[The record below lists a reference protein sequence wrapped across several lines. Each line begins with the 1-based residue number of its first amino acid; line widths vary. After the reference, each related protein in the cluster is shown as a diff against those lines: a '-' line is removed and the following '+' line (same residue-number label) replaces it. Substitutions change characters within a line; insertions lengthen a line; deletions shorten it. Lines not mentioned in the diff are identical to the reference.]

1 MNEYESDWDQLEK
14 ALHEFLRKTPYRYST
29 VRGVLNTLL
38 KEYEQ
43 LAEEY
48 ADHGRIEDLIKY
60 RRTE

>member
-1 MNEYESDWDQLEK
+1 MEDWTKLEND
-14 ALHEFLRKTPYRYST
+14 LEDFLKRTTYKYST
-29 VRGVLNTLL
+29 VKIALTDLL
-38 KEYEQ
+38 REYEQ